1 MQIRSVGSVPMVQ
14 AQQQSVDYIG
24 PRVAAQGAGQ
34 LAQVLDRMSASAFQ
48 TAGTLRQ
55 QEGLQYVASNPPSA
69 EQLEAAKNG
78 TTIGLGGRGETS
90 SISNTGSLNFFDQ
103 AVAKARSLE
112 LSGHFEME
120 GRNELVKLLA
130 GVEDGSVTSAQVSAK
145 VKTMSDGYSKS
156 LSSIDPEA
164 SIKFRATMATH
175 GNTVLNAAYKAEL
188 EKAKNQRISQFDADF
203 DNGGRLLEATISQGS
218 WYRGTGQRDETG
230 TEFVEQRSVDE
241 LADVFRKNVLTQS
254 MLLGDKAVQKEYST
268 KFEVLLRTAKV
279 NAVTKALM
287 SDANMA
293 DPDKTLA
300 KLRAGDL
307 GNMSPVLQSMIT
319 NDFESVAKV
328 TANFMVAVNYRK
340 SVKDAKIA
348 DDKRI
353 SEGQAI
359 NLLEQ
364 IFPLPEGSPK
374 KKQLIAEL
382 IALPPGSVPIGTLKD
397 LLTPSGEGNPAVNF
411 NLLSGI
417 YNNSITDPAQIWS
430 LVGKGITGKEAVTAL
445 KLLQSEDRR
454 DSSELDRGLSK
465 LSGIPV
471 VSGSVVV
478 IDPKGEEF
486 KRRSQLQAEALQIQS
501 AAALEGKTLTSR
513 QILTQLEDNIT
524 KRRSTESAKAA
535 RRSLEIYEK
544 PGPNSWVNGPI
555 TRDTLPALKRKAG
568 SDKRKL
574 QEINRME
581 QLLRQAEGE
590 Q

>member
-48 TAGTLRQ
+48 VAGTLRQ

-69 EQLEAAKNG
+69 EQLAYAKGEFG
-78 TTIGLGGRGETS
+78 TTMGLGGRGPTS
-90 SISNTGSLNFFDQ
+90 SIASTGSLNIFDQ

-120 GRNELVKLLA
+120 GRNELVKMLS
-130 GVEDGSVTSAQVSAK
+130 GIEDGSVTSEQVSAK

-188 EKAKNQRISQFDADF
+188 ERAKNQRIAKFDAGF
-203 DNGGRLLEATISQGS
+203 DDSLRLLEATVSQGS
-218 WYRGTGQRDETG
+218 FTDSTGQ
-230 TEFVEQRSVDE
+230 VRSIDE
-241 LADVFRKNVLTQS
+241 LADVFRKNVLNQS
-254 MLLGDKAVQKEYST
+254 LLFGDKGLQTGYST
-268 KFEVLLRTAKV
+268 KFEVALRTAKV

-287 SDANMA
+287 SDVNMA

-300 KLRAGDL
+300 KLKAGDL

-328 TANFMVAVNYRK
+328 TANFMVAVNNRK
-340 SVKDAKIA
+340 SIKDAKIA
-348 DDKRI
+348 DDDRVAK
-353 SEGQAI
+353 GQAI
-359 NLLEQ
+359 NLLEK
-364 IFPLPEGSPK
+364 IFPLAEGSPK
-374 KKQLIAEL
+374 RKQLIAEL
-382 IALPPGSVPIGTLKD
+382 TALPEGSVPIGTLKE
-397 LLTPSGEGNPAVNF
+397 LLAPSGEGNPAVNF

-417 YNNSITDPAQIWS
+417 YINTITDPAQIWS
-430 LVGKGITGKEAVTAL
+430 LVGKGITGKDAVAAL

-454 DSSELDRGLSK
+454 ESSELERGISQ

-471 VSGSVVV
+471 IPGSVVV
-478 IDPKGEEF
+478 IDPKGTEF
-486 KRRSQLQAEALQIQS
+486 KRRNELKAEALNIQS
-501 AAALEGKTLTSR
+501 VAAAEGKYLSPR
-513 QILTQLEDNIT
+513 QILTQLEDNLA
-524 KRRSTESAKAA
+524 KRRNSEDAKAA
-535 RRSLEIYEK
+535 QRSLDNFAK
-544 PGPNSWVNGPI
+544 GPDGKYKSGRDWITGPV
-555 TRDTLPALKRKAG
+555 TEQNLPALRQKAG
-568 SDKRKL
+568 NDPAKMRQINELEKLLKRA
-574 QEINRME
+574 QGN
-581 QLLRQAEGE
+581 
-590 Q
+590 